1 MLKIRSTCNKNYVE
15 KFGVERPADWDYKYI
30 IYPCSDEE
38 LAEQCKDADVI
49 HCGPVDFFRKEVI
62 DKLENVKLIQS
73 LGVGFDKIDLE
84 AAKAKGIYVCNNRGV
99 NARPVAELA
108 IGHMLTSLRRMPE
121 ADMKIK
127 LKGAEGFKE
136 SYKEFTEKGQVEMGS
151 RVVGLVGLGAI
162 GHEAVK
168 LLKPFGCKMYYYDV
182 FRQEE
187 FEKEYDVEYLSLDE
201 IYEKCD
207 IISYHV
213 PVLDSTRGM
222 INKEAIAKMKQD
234 AIIVNVAR
242 GDLMNNADVA
252 EALNAGKIFAAID
265 VIAPEPP
272 TADDPLFHLNET
284 GLARF
289 SITPHIA
296 GTTDDSFMR
305 MSQWSYDNMARIEK
319 GEKPINIVNGL

>member
-30 IYPCSDEE
+30 NFPCSDEE

-108 IGHMLTSLRRMPE
+108 VTHMLTSLRRMPE

-136 SYKEFTEKGQVEMGS
+136 SYKEYTEKGQVEMGS
-151 RVVGLVGLGAI
+151 RVVGLIGLGAI

-168 LLKPFGCKMYYYDV
+168 LLQPFGCKMYYYDV
-182 FRQEE
+182 FRQED
-187 FEKEYDVEYLSLDE
+187 FEKEYGVEYLSLDE

-242 GDLMNNADVA
+242 GDLMNNADTA
-252 EALNAGKIFAAID
+252 EALNAGKIYVAMD

-272 TADDPLFHLNET
+272 TADDPLFHLNEI

-305 MSQWSYDNMARIEK
+305 MSQWSYENMARIEK